1 MWLSMLSVLSM
12 HPTAATVKVKLELPS
27 GAWPPRPSSP
37 HATLVVVPGMSQTGA
52 VAQNVVRNVRRMG
65 DHPFSCVVFL
75 YEPAQIISLGN
86 STSATQV
93 EHAGCSVVRW
103 VGRNIIDYLKLLDAD
118 VTRGFGGGVLV
129 CLDDDVVQFALPPFL
144 CTARRLQLDVAS
156 PAIMGEATRPSW
168 GLMQRREYAGAAR
181 IVTIVEI
188 HVTYF
193 SPRAWACYQELLDP
207 ILNWGGYGYDIWL
220 QNYMVDHCALREPKM
235 GILDG
240 YSATHAHHWFRKD
253 AHVAQKLWLAAR
265 AHNGSRVYQ
274 MLDMEK
280 AMRQRGTPVRH
291 ACTHRQAST
300 CEPDSLSSTKSP
312 SNGSILQLH
321 KLCSAKDCSCGW
333 ASQSVCAA
341 TSDDDSRCWSACCSP
356 FLSRASVQQADQ
368 HTLGKT

>member
-1 MWLSMLSVLSM
+1 MLAHLSCLT
-12 HPTAATVKVKLELPS
+12 PAPDT
-27 GAWPPRPSSP
+27 SSP
-37 HATLVVVPGMSQTGA
+37 
-52 VAQNVVRNVRRMG
+52 
-65 DHPFSCVVFL
+65 D
-75 YEPAQIISLGN
+75 
-86 STSATQV
+86 
-93 EHAGCSVVRW
+93 
-103 VGRNIIDYLKLLDAD
+103 
-118 VTRGFGGGVLV
+118 
-129 CLDDDVVQFALPPFL
+129 LDDDVVQFTVRPFL

-274 MLDMEK
+274 MLDMDK

-312 SNGSILQLH
+312 SNESILQHAAQVVLGQGRCPGTVSRSAGGRLRIGGWIGSRR
-321 KLCSAKDCSCGW
+321 KLRP
-333 ASQSVCAA
+333 
-341 TSDDDSRCWSACCSP
+341 T
-356 FLSRASVQQADQ
+356 RARQRV
-368 HTLGKT
+368 